1 MPGRQLHR
9 VKLVAHH
16 GLRHLDR
23 VDRANSR
30 FVHLLAR
37 RLLAPR
43 GRRNISIAFEM
54 PAAPTHQVEHH
65 HDRPDDEHADRP
77 VPRLAEAVVCPVEAA
92 GIDVDQGGEDADEG
106 PVAGRHVL
114 NVVTGAG
121 VSTPSA
127 ALPPTYTA
135 ALRVA
140 DKTGVT
146 TAVATL
152 PRDVKSFRLTK
163 PVSAEFTACT
173 FLALAASGIWLF
185 VLPLELLRFLSA

>member
-1 MPGRQLHR
+1 M
-9 VKLVAHH
+9 
-16 GLRHLDR
+16 
-23 VDRANSR
+23 
-30 FVHLLAR
+30 
-37 RLLAPR
+37 
-43 GRRNISIAFEM
+43 
-54 PAAPTHQVEHH
+54 
-65 HDRPDDEHADRP
+65 
-77 VPRLAEAVVCPVEAA
+77 
-92 GIDVDQGGEDADEG
+92 
-106 PVAGRHVL
+106 
-114 NVVTGAG
+114 
-121 VSTPSA
+121 STPSA

-163 PVSAEFTACT
+163 PVSAEFTGCT